1 MYRINNDPGPNI
13 TKSSCRY
20 KNYLSNP
27 SPYYQLFTQFIRFG
41 LVGIVSTFTHVGTL
55 AFLVELLNFP
65 PIPAS
70 TIGFILAVVVSYILN
85 HRFTFGAQ
93 GNHGIYF
100 VGAYCNT
107 PLLGLSYWIVS

>member
-1 MYRINNDPGPNI
+1 
-13 TKSSCRY
+13 
-20 KNYLSNP
+20 
-27 SPYYQLFTQFIRFG
+27 
-41 LVGIVSTFTHVGTL
+41 VGIVSTFTHVGTL